1 MCAVCSEVVCAR
13 CAART
18 QRCFLAPSCAVSL
31 CGSCVDPYHS
41 RFFTRCDDCDA
52 LACPTHTHICR
63 DCTTEPNRYLPPGND
78 VFGVRPLGSD
88 GRRAM
93 MQCCAC
99 KRTYCQACDP
109 GRTGQ
114 AGDAGRAT
122 RLYDPEDADDVG
134 CVFCCSWPRFCT
146 GLARDNMESLQD
158 ELDEQKSD
166 TERAA
171 AAAQDRAAAAA
182 VDATAAAVAAT
193 AADVAAHAAAASAHA
208 AQEAAQEAAL
218 QEEELRHLQ
227 AQLDAA
233 QAALR

>member
-1 MCAVCSEVVCAR
+1 M
-13 CAART
+13 
-18 QRCFLAPSCAVSL
+18 
-31 CGSCVDPYHS
+31 CGSCVDYDS
-41 RFFTRCDDCDA
+41 SFLTQCDDCGA

-63 DCTTEPNRYLPPGND
+63 DCTTEPNRYLPPDND

-122 RLYDPEDADDVG
+122 SSYDPEDEDVLTG

-146 GLARDNMESLQD
+146 GLARANMESLQR
-158 ELDEQKSD
+158 ELDEQKPD

-182 VDATAAAVAAT
+182 ADATAAAVAAT

-218 QEEELRHLQ
+218 QEEELRVLQ

-233 QAALR
+233 QAALP

>member
-1 MCAVCSEVVCAR
+1 
-13 CAART
+13 
-18 QRCFLAPSCAVSL
+18 VSL
-31 CGSCVDPYHS
+31 CGSCVGDLSP
-41 RFFTRCDDCDA
+41 FFTRCDDCDA

-63 DCTTEPNRYLPPGND
+63 DCTTEPNLPPGND
-78 VFGVRPLGSD
+78 VSGV
-88 GRRAM
+88 RRAM

-99 KRTYCQACDP
+99 KRTYCHACDP

-122 RLYDPEDADDVG
+122 RFYDPEDEDVG

-146 GLARDNMESLQD
+146 GLARANMASLQR

-166 TERAA
+166 VERAA

-182 VDATAAAVAAT
+182 ADATAAAVAAT

-208 AQEAAQEAAL
+208 AQEATQEATL
-218 QEEELRHLQ
+218 QEEELRNLQ

-233 QAALR
+233 QAALP